1 MASPANAVATKDGR
15 FYHWKDDPAYISST
29 NALEAMR
36 KKALEYWGPKAVAEY
51 VADNM
56 EVIRAVMT
64 ESPTAMTKA
73 AAIDL
78 MKRSPYR
85 TSDEASGIGSLI
97 HEVAEA
103 RALGLPTPE
112 HEEKHEGFIRSLD
125 MFLDEWQPEFVHTE
139 MTVYNRRYG
148 YAGTLD
154 GIMDAGRVRYLFD
167 WKTTKPGKQGHGIY
181 PEAALQMAS
190 YRFAEFGGMPNGT
203 ELPMPE
209 VDECVGINL
218 RPNGYKVVPVSA
230 DEAVFKV
237 FLHVLQVARF
247 QKEMD
252 SLIGSPLAPPL
263 RVVA

>member
-1 MASPANAVATKDGR
+1 MTSPQNAISTPDGR
-15 FYHWKDDPAYISST
+15 YYQWKDDPLYMSAT
-29 NALEAMR
+29 NALDCMR

-56 EVIRAVMT
+56 ATIRAVLT

-112 HEEKHEGFIRSLD
+112 HEDKHERFIRSLD
-125 MFLDEWQPEFVHTE
+125 MFLEDWQPEFIQTE

-154 GIMDAGRVRYLFD
+154 GIMKAGGTTYLFD
-167 WKTTKPGKQGHGIY
+167 WKTTKPGRQGHGIY
-181 PEAALQMAS
+181 PEAALQMAA
-190 YRFAEFGGMPNGT
+190 YRYAEFAGLPNGT
-203 ELPMPE
+203 EMEMPE

-218 RPNGYKVVPVSA
+218 RPAKYTVVPVTA
-230 DEAVFKV
+230 DEAVFKA

-247 QKEMD
+247 QKQMD
-252 SLIGSPLAPPL
+252 NLIGSPLAPPL